1 MSQILNV
8 QLYSGVNVDV
18 RETVEKKVALAARAL
33 HWIRGKAMEGEHI
46 TISQLASYLKVKKA
60 VVPEVIETL
69 VGSRDNYNART
80 EEETVICLYVFVAN
94 NQIPDWLRPLLS
106 TTDAYR
112 LLNRARNVDGP
123 TIMFTREFRKQL
135 LASPDFVPNLTRVW
149 EHGRNSIVRSLYTV
163 GFIENPDFQ
172 HSVVMDWFG
181 NPSGGNSGPGKQYED
196 GLSWSLDYA
205 RGSFRMIDKLDFEET
220 VSIELGKP
228 LRLQKLKL
236 SDEEC
241 AKALAKTQSL
251 IDWMAI
257 TKYQL
262 TNASYSMSSV
272 SARAMLT
279 FRGNSGMGETV
290 TVRLPWDNL
299 TFRIKR

>member
-8 QLYSGVNVDV
+8 QMYSGVNVDV
-18 RETVEKKVALAARAL
+18 RETVEKQVALAARAL
-33 HWIRGKAMEGEHI
+33 QWLRGKAMDGEHV

-60 VVPEVIETL
+60 VVPGVIETL
-69 VGSRDNYNART
+69 VGSRDNYNASSGD
-80 EEETVICLYVFVAN
+80 ETVICLYVFVAN

-106 TTDAYR
+106 TTDTYR

-123 TIMFTREFRKQL
+123 TIMFSREFRKQL
-135 LASPDFVPNLTRVW
+135 LASPDFVSNLTRVW
-149 EHGRNSIVRSLYTV
+149 EHGRNAIVRSLYTV

-172 HSVVMDWFG
+172 HPVVMDWFG
-181 NPSGGNSGPGKQYED
+181 NPNGGNSGPGKQYED
-196 GLSWSLDYA
+196 GLSWSLDFA
-205 RGSFRMIDKLDFEET
+205 RGSYRMIDKLDFDKAT
-220 VSIELGKP
+220 VIELGKP
-228 LRLQKLKL
+228 LRLQKLTL

-257 TKYQL
+257 TEYKL

-279 FRGNSGMGETV
+279 FRGKSGMGETV